1 MYRLV
6 VTTIYG
12 LTKKHY
18 YGDYED
24 LDYNATFC
32 QFSPNIEKAVGQKL
46 TLFGWK
52 NLFTISRN

>member
-6 VTTIYG
+6 ITTKYG
-12 LTKKHY
+12 LTEEHY
-18 YGDYED
+18 YEDYED

-32 QFSPNIEKAVGQKL
+32 QFSPNIASAIGQKR

-52 NLFTISRN
+52 NLFTISQN

>member
-6 VTTIYG
+6 VTTKYG
-12 LTKKHY
+12 LTRKHY

-32 QFSPNIEKAVGQKL
+32 QFSPNIEKRL
-46 TLFGWK
+46 DK
-52 NLFTISRN
+52 N